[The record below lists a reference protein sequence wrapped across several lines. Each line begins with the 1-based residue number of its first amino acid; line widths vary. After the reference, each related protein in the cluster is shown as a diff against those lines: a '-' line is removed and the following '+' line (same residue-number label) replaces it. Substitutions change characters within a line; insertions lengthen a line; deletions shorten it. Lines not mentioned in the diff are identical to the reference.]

1 MLWAGRK
8 SIPAAV
14 KSARKLKMQS
24 LKQDFSR
31 GSRVLVP
38 AGDMTISE
46 AGRVKLKSSS
56 GFLMHGRLLYAS
68 KVSSILYS
76 AYLTAKCS
84 AHRISAG
91 GREM

>member
-1 MLWAGRK
+1 
-8 SIPAAV
+8 
-14 KSARKLKMQS
+14 MQS

-68 KVSSILYS
+68 KVSTVSSILYS

-91 GREM
+91 GCEM

>member
-1 MLWAGRK
+1 
-8 SIPAAV
+8 
-14 KSARKLKMQS
+14 MQS

-38 AGDMTISE
+38 AGDITISE

-56 GFLMHGRLLYAS
+56 GFLMHGRLIYCTQVRYHPYCAVHTSLP
-68 KVSSILYS
+68 
-76 AYLTAKCS
+76 S

-91 GREM
+91 GCDM

>member
-1 MLWAGRK
+1 
-8 SIPAAV
+8 
-14 KSARKLKMQS
+14 MQS

-91 GREM
+91 GCEM